1 MVCAGL
7 KQGKFFILIVTA
19 KPKVLEN
26 LAKSWKK
33 SWNLKSSN
41 EYDPGRGWGGVLPV
55 MKYIKG
61 QRNLSFQSVKRPK
74 RLTDSFF
81 GCGKVKNMFWFSNL
95 FKTVHL
101 QQLNR
106 MQNSKLGK

>member
-1 MVCAGL
+1 M
-7 KQGKFFILIVTA
+7 TA
-19 KPKVLEN
+19 KPKLFEN
-26 LAKSWKK
+26 LKRSWKK

-41 EYDPGRGWGGVLPV
+41 EYDPRRGWGGRGVLPV

-61 QRNLSFQSVKRPK
+61 QGNLSFQSVKRPK
-74 RLTDSFF
+74 RLTDASF
-81 GCGKVKNMFWFSNL
+81 GCGKVKKTFWFSNL

-106 MQNSKLGK
+106 MQSSKLGK

>member
-1 MVCAGL
+1 ML
-7 KQGKFFILIVTA
+7 KVTA
-19 KPKVLEN
+19 KPKVVEN
-26 LAKSWKK
+26 LERSWKK

-41 EYDPGRGWGGVLPV
+41 KYDPGRGWGVVLPV

-61 QRNLSFQSVKRPK
+61 QRNLSFQSVKRSK
-74 RLTDSFF
+74 RVTDGFF
-81 GCGKVKNMFWFSNL
+81 GCGKVKKTFWFSNL